1 MTARVDHLVV
11 AAATLEEGAA
21 WCEATLGVVPGPG
34 GEHPLMGTHNR
45 LLRIA
50 TVDYPRAYFEIIA
63 VQPGR
68 TPQRAHRWFDLDQE
82 AVRDAVKRQG
92 PRLLH
97 FVASVPDVR
106 AAVAR
111 WKALGIARGEVI
123 EASRMTARGLLQWL
137 MTVRPDGQRLFAG
150 VLPTLIEWG
159 ASHHPAAAMPESGV
173 TLQSLVATHPEAAR
187 LRGACEAIA
196 LQGVGLKDGPAS
208 LCAVLETPR
217 GRVRLDS
224 GGL

>member
-1 MTARVDHLVV
+1 MAARIDHLIVG
-11 AAATLEEGAA
+11 AASLEEGVA

-45 LLRIA
+45 LLRVA
-50 TVDYPRAYFEIIA
+50 TVDHPRAYFEVIA

-68 TPQRAHRWFDLDQE
+68 TPQRARRWFDLDDE
-82 AVRDAVKRQG
+82 GVRDSLARSG

-106 AAVAR
+106 QAIAALGRLDMDRGEAVA
-111 WKALGIARGEVI
+111 
-123 EASRMTARGLLQWL
+123 ASRMTPRGLLEWQI
-137 MTVRPDGQRLFAG
+137 TVREDGQRLFGG

-159 ASHHPAAAMPESGV
+159 TTHPASAMPESGV
-173 TLQSLVATHPEAAR
+173 TLQSLTCVHPQAAGLRKAFDAIDLQAVAVQEGSAN
-187 LRGACEAIA
+187 
-196 LQGVGLKDGPAS
+196 
-208 LCAVLETPR
+208 LCAVLATPR
-217 GRVRLDS
+217 GRVRLES